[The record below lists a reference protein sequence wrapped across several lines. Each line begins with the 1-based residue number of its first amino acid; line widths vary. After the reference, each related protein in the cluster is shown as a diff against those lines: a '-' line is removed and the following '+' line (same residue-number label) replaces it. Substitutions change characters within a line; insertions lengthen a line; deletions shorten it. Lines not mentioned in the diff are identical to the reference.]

1 MVEALLLMLELLFVC
16 LLIHYVAR
24 GSQAE
29 GRKDLGLFNYLE
41 SRDDAAPPRRRGR

>member
-1 MVEALLLMLELLFVC
+1 MVEALLLVLELLFVC

-29 GRKDLGLFNYLE
+29 GKKDLGLFNYLE
-41 SRDDAAPPRRRGR
+41 SRDDSPPTRHKGR